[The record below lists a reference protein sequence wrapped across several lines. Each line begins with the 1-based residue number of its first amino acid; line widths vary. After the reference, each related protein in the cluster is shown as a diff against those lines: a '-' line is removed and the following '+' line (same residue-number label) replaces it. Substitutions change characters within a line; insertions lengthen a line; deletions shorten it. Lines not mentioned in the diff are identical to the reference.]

1 MRIKDSLA
9 KRKELK
15 NHYVI
20 QNNYALQMHIV
31 EGNMADLRSKK
42 DLRH

>member
-1 MRIKDSLA
+1 MCIKDSLA

-20 QNNYALQMHIV
+20 QKNYAVQMHIV
-31 EGNMADLRSKK
+31 EGNMAGLRN
-42 DLRH
+42 